1 MLARQYRRSSE
12 NGDYWRLGVD
22 LEVEVEATPVDTI
35 MIPSP
40 SSAGS
45 AYNDAGDLVR
55 RAESMVY
62 SLVCGHG
69 LWGVYLGQRAESTG
83 ERRYNKICFV
93 SLIQL
98 HKCSQWHRQG
108 SRRNVRSTCR
118 WNHVKTLR

>member
-22 LEVEVEATPVDTI
+22 LFRSRSDMTSVDTFF

-45 AYNDAGDLVR
+45 AYNDAGDHVR
-55 RAESMVY
+55 RAESSIY
-62 SLVCGHG
+62 SLVCGVQG

-93 SLIQL
+93 KASFNFINALSGTG
-98 HKCSQWHRQG
+98 KAVAAMC
-108 SRRNVRSTCR
+108 VR
-118 WNHVKTLR
+118 HVDGIT